1 MKENKTYTETQ
12 SHGGYMKKENI
23 DTENQHSTTGNWL
36 LKYKKNIFS
45 QFGEDGIIEKIFSI
59 LPNICGWCVE
69 FGAWDGKH
77 LSNTHFLLSQ
87 RDYSGVLIEA
97 DQHKF
102 KALCQTYSGNNQVN
116 CINKM
121 VTFDG
126 QNVLDNILSQTSV
139 PKDFDLLSIDIDGND
154 FHIWKSVEF
163 FKPKLVIIEFNNTI
177 PNKIEFVQDPDY
189 SVNQGC
195 SLLALDRLSKQKG
208 YELLAVTDFNAFFVD
223 AEYFSLF
230 QIPDN
235 SPKIINCDQQY
246 ITHVFQL
253 FDGTIVWKGNLKLL
267 WHDIDIN
274 PQKMQVLPKYARYF
288 PESKPSW
295 IRRHLYSFYKKLFL

>member
-1 MKENKTYTETQ
+1 MIKENT
-12 SHGGYMKKENI
+12 
-23 DTENQHSTTGNWL
+23 DTGKQHSTTGNWL

-45 QFGEDGIIEKIFSI
+45 QFGEDGVIEKIFSI
-59 LPNICGWCVE
+59 LPNTCGWCVE

-77 LSNTHFLLSQ
+77 LSNTYSLLSQ
-87 RDYSGVLIEA
+87 KNYSGVLIEA

-102 KALCQTYSGNNQVN
+102 KALCQTYEGNNQVI

-121 VTFDG
+121 VTFNG
-126 QNVLDNILSQTSV
+126 QNILDNILSQTPV

-177 PNKIEFVQDPDY
+177 PNNIEFVQDPDY

-195 SLLALDRLSKQKG
+195 SLLALDRLSKQKK
-208 YELLAVTDFNAFFVD
+208 YELLAVTDFNAFFID
-223 AEYFSLF
+223 AEYFPLF

-235 SPKIINCDQQY
+235 SLEVINCDQKY
-246 ITHVFQL
+246 VTHVFQL

-267 WHDIDIN
+267 WPISCKTKE
-274 PQKMQVLPKYARYF
+274 Q
-288 PESKPSW
+288 
-295 IRRHLYSFYKKLFL
+295 YK